1 MNKSSE
7 GRNPEEKSVPKWSS
21 PPPRRH
27 GGEREQGRGRR
38 ALAAHV
44 EALSQRLVRQRFER
58 PFSCRARGRARGQ
71 ENGERGGGGTGTA
84 GPRATKSRSHP
95 RRAFS
100 PGPNN
105 AAVFARHVARVWIGS
120 VAKQGRGI
128 LRRTFASEARAR
140 RRWRRRFASLRRV
153 FTIFLGRIGAVLMK
167 LLFQRSWL
175 EAQMGK
181 WKKNSGNSRFGYR
194 GENVEKRLHCGITGL
209 ESVQSFQREGS
220 TSTINMPSTTAGEK

>member
-21 PPPRRH
+21 PPPPRH

-58 PFSCRARGRARGQ
+58 PFSCRARGWARGQ
-71 ENGERGGGGTGTA
+71 ENGERGGGGAGTA

-140 RRWRRRFASLRRV
+140 RRWRRRFASQGFHDFSGKNRGGPHEASV
-153 FTIFLGRIGAVLMK
+153 PKVLVGSPNGQTEK
-167 LLFQRSWL
+167 EFWELPIWL
-175 EAQMGK
+175 
-181 WKKNSGNSRFGYR
+181 SG
-194 GENVEKRLHCGITGL
+194 
-209 ESVQSFQREGS
+209 
-220 TSTINMPSTTAGEK
+220 